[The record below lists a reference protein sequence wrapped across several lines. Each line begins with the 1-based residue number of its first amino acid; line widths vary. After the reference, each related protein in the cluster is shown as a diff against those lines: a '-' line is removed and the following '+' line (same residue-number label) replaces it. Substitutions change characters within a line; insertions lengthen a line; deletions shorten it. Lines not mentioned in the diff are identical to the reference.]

1 MSINNDLM
9 NLNQSGNH
17 INENMN
23 NVSYNE
29 LNNLNS
35 QLIKKINDKN
45 FNLNQFNLDEI
56 NNANDYFLQ
65 NNLSI
70 NKNEIRNLDSFNL
83 LDNDND
89 NENYDFDNFHGNIHI
104 GNVDEID
111 DMEEDKNYKKKHNY
125 EMGKNFQN
133 KENKF
138 FDFVLDQVQKKNL
151 DKKTKKIKNKKIE
164 SLLNDVSSNLANSRI
179 YINEDDFNNNSMI
192 DTSLNLHLNNLS
204 INKEKSGLKKENNLL
219 LDDIKNSSLKFVKLK
234 FIFEINLK

>member
-111 DMEEDKNYKKKHNY
+111 DMEEDKN
-125 EMGKNFQN
+125 
-133 KENKF
+133 
-138 FDFVLDQVQKKNL
+138 
-151 DKKTKKIKNKKIE
+151 
-164 SLLNDVSSNLANSRI
+164 
-179 YINEDDFNNNSMI
+179 
-192 DTSLNLHLNNLS
+192 
-204 INKEKSGLKKENNLL
+204 
-219 LDDIKNSSLKFVKLK
+219 
-234 FIFEINLK
+234 

>member
-1 MSINNDLM
+1 
-9 NLNQSGNH
+9 
-17 INENMN
+17 
-23 NVSYNE
+23 
-29 LNNLNS
+29 
-35 QLIKKINDKN
+35 
-45 FNLNQFNLDEI
+45 
-56 NNANDYFLQ
+56 
-65 NNLSI
+65 
-70 NKNEIRNLDSFNL
+70 
-83 LDNDND
+83 
-89 NENYDFDNFHGNIHI
+89 
-104 GNVDEID
+104 
-111 DMEEDKNYKKKHNY
+111 MEEDKNYKKKHNY